1 MARFVYSTDTP
12 IGQLAAE
19 GVNCLLEGSYK
30 LGRAAESV
38 TLMDESQMTAE
49 LGVPKESQA
58 GFRSALNQLKK
69 ALEAEPFSK
78 LLPNLDQG

>member
-1 MARFVYSTDTP
+1 MARFVYNASLP
-12 IGQLAAE
+12 MGQMTAE
-19 GVNCLLEGSYK
+19 GVNCLQQGLAK
-30 LGRAAESV
+30 ITRAAESV
-38 TLMDESQMTAE
+38 TLMSEEQMTAE
-49 LGVPKESQA
+49 VGVPIESQA